1 MKINPAL
8 IISAILFS
16 PAAYAII
23 SWFILD
29 ARRGTKTEPEMV
41 ALYKSVLP
49 FPDQSFTA
57 HMFGLIAF
65 SVAGIIVLKFSRTN
79 VTGIPQTVKTILA
92 ILGIAEIGMLLFS
105 LM

>member
-1 MKINPAL
+1 MKTSTTL
-8 IISAILFS
+8 VISAILLS

-57 HMFGLIAF
+57 HMFGLMAF